1 MHTTHVGAAEKEQ
14 SFIEKHWQKGV
25 ALLLWGILLGAYFWY
40 TSANNLGP
48 LQAGQ
53 QLVELMQNSVYGPL
67 IYIAFYMLRPLFFF
81 SAIILTL
88 SGGFVFGPILGVLY
102 TVVAS
107 NLSSMVAYGIG
118 RYFGQDAL
126 DADESSGLIQRYADR
141 MRNNS
146 FETVLI
152 MRFIFLPY
160 DLVSYLAGFLR
171 IDWKAF
177 ILATAL
183 GSIPGTISFVLVGA
197 SSGLTEEG
205 LEFNPWV
212 LLPAGIIFVVSLVL
226 SRYFKRRERKRTD
239 GERSA

>member
-1 MHTTHVGAAEKEQ
+1 MNSPSVAEGQEQ
-14 SFIEKHWQKGV
+14 SFLEKHWQKGV
-25 ALLLWGILLGAYFWY
+25 ALLLWAALLGAYFWY
-40 TSANNLGP
+40 TSVNNLGP
-48 LQAGQ
+48 MQAGQ
-53 QLVELMQNSVYGPL
+53 QLVELMQSSLYGPL
-67 IYIAFYMLRPLFFF
+67 IYLIFYSLRPLFFF

-88 SGGFVFGPILGVLY
+88 AGGFVFGPVLGVIY
-102 TVVAS
+102 TVLAS
-107 NLSSMVAYGIG
+107 NLSSMVAYTIG

-126 DADESSGLIQRYADR
+126 DPDESSSMIQRYADR
-141 MRNNS
+141 MRHNS

-183 GSIPGTISFVLVGA
+183 GSVPGTISFVLVGA
-197 SSGLTEEG
+197 SSGLTEDG

-212 LLPAGIIFVVSLVL
+212 LLPAGIIFVVSLGL
-226 SRYFKRRERKRTD
+226 SRYFKRREQKRAD
-239 GERSA
+239 A